1 MDVAFYSEKQLD
13 KITSLS
19 RMTRWRMR
27 RLGTF
32 PNPVHI
38 SAGRVGYRPVR
49 GNSIRQHTL
58 LSWRFKAL
66 VSLPSMQ

>member
-38 SAGRVGYRPVR
+38 SAGRVGYPA
-49 GNSIRQHTL
+49 
-58 LSWRFKAL
+58 KAIDEWINGCAAQKE
-66 VSLPSMQ
+66 SAA